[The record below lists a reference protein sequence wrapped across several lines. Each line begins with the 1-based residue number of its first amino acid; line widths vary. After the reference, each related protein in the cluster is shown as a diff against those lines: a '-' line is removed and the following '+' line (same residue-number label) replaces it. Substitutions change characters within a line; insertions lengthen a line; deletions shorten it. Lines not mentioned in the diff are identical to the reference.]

1 VTVLERSADAP
12 PESRGLRRDGV
23 RLVVATGDGVTATVF
38 RALPAHLE
46 PGDLL
51 VVNTSATR
59 AAAVD
64 GARADGRAVTVHL
77 ATQLDDGTWVVE
89 VRPHAGASGP
99 VEDVAPGEVL
109 RLHDARLRLLEP
121 LPGQSRL
128 HRARLDR
135 DGEDLMW
142 HHGHPIRYAY
152 VPRPWPLSA
161 YQTVFADEPGSAE
174 MPSAARPF
182 TAELVTALVT
192 RGVLLAPITLHT
204 GVSSQEPGE
213 PPQPERFDVPAS
225 TAALVNHVR
234 SRGGRVVAVGTTAT
248 RALESAV
255 VDGEV
260 RAASGWT
267 DLVLGPARGAEV
279 VNGLITGWHE
289 PGASH
294 LDLLEAVAG
303 RRLVRAAYD
312 EAHRLDLLRHEFGD
326 SCLLL
331 P

>member
-1 VTVLERSADAP
+1 VTLLVHSATAP
-12 PESRGLRRDGV
+12 PESRGLRRDDV

-38 RALPAHLE
+38 RALPEHLE

-64 GARADGRAVTVHL
+64 GVRPDGRPVTVHL
-77 ATQLDDGTWVVE
+77 ATELDDGTWVVE
-89 VRPHAGASGP
+89 VRQPDASGP
-99 VEDVAPGEVL
+99 VEDVPPGEVL
-109 RLHDARLRLLEP
+109 RLHEARLRVLEP
-121 LPGQSRL
+121 LPGQHRL
-128 HRARLDR
+128 HHARLDTS
-135 DGEDLMW
+135 GAELMW
-142 HHGHPIRYAY
+142 DHGQPIRYGY
-152 VPRPWPLSA
+152 VPRAWPLSA
-161 YQTVFADEPGSAE
+161 YQTVFATEPGSAE

-182 TAELVTALVT
+182 TDSLVTALVA

-204 GVSSQEPGE
+204 GVSSQEAGE
-213 PPQPERFDVPAS
+213 PPQPERFRVPAA
-225 TAALVNHVR
+225 TADLVNHVR
-234 SRGGRVVAVGTTAT
+234 SRGRRVVAVGTTAT

-267 DLVLGPARGAEV
+267 DLVLGPSRPARV
-279 VNGLITGWHE
+279 VNGLVTGWHE

-303 RRLVRAAYD
+303 GPLVRAAYD
-312 EAHRLDLLRHEFGD
+312 EAHRLDLLWHEFGD